1 MHIFGS
7 YQNKSYEWVIRTLQ
21 KFFERKVFYTFVD
34 TANWKRKVFATR
46 NLSTNCFSYLKKN
59 FCEILNSEM

>member
-1 MHIFGS
+1 MQIFGS

-34 TANWKRKVFATR
+34 TANWK
-46 NLSTNCFSYLKKN
+46 KK
-59 FCEILNSEM
+59 FLLQELCRAIVSLT